1 MVLTDAW
8 SKFSLIRFI
17 ITDTQ
22 YLREKNA
29 KQFPFLLYLKPLM
42 LFPRYISFSLKNNK
56 PFLQAPFILFSVCSR
71 LSVNEKRK
79 TVKIKLLWEPRC
91 GVPATV
97 IGDHRFIL
105 NFFINTCIC
114 VNHLPSYDEFQNSAT
129 VLFIRFDFHSKMADE
144 WKVASAVVREKAVE
158 LNITLTFNPAAS

>member
-1 MVLTDAW
+1 
-8 SKFSLIRFI
+8 
-17 ITDTQ
+17 
-22 YLREKNA
+22 
-29 KQFPFLLYLKPLM
+29 M
-42 LFPRYISFSLKNNK
+42 LFPRCISFSLKNNK

-158 LNITLTFNPAAS
+158 LNITLTLFWCMRFLFILVLYFMWCRFRITLKKSACWP